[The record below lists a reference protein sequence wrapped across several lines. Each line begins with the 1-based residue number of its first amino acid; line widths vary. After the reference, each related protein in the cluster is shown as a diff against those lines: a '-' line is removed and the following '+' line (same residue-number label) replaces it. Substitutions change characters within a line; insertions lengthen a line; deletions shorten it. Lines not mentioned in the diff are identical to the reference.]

1 MNRNPFRLV
10 AAGATLLLAAC
21 AATPSKPQAESLE
34 VRAVKRWE
42 HLIARQGGQ
51 AYDYLTPGYR
61 ATKTREAYQNE
72 IAQRPVRWQ
81 KAELVDVECPETERC
96 EVRIRIDF
104 ELAVPLRGGG
114 QVSQST
120 VLRETWLRLDG
131 NWFHIPGE
139 LAR

>member
-1 MNRNPFRLV
+1 MNRNPLRL
-10 AAGATLLLAAC
+10 AAAAATLFLAAC
-21 AATPSKPQAESLE
+21 TATPSKSQAETLE

-42 HLIARQGGQ
+42 HLIARQGEL

-61 ATKTREAYQNE
+61 ATKTREAYRDE

-114 QVSQST
+114 RINQST
-120 VLRETWLRLDG
+120 ILRETWLRLDG
-131 NWFHIPGE
+131 NWFHIPSDV
-139 LAR
+139 AR